1 MLSWSSQQSESEID
15 LAAVARGDGEV
26 GLPYD
31 AELLRFATAAARLD
45 DDLDEMGEARQAL
58 TAVAGELLMIDAAA
72 VAANFHMM
80 TRLAD
85 GTGARF
91 TLARLEASASTI
103 AIMGTAHMAS
113 KR

>member
-1 MLSWSSQQSESEID
+1 MLSWSSQQSETEID
-15 LAAVARGDGEV
+15 LAAVARGRGGV
-26 GLPYD
+26 GLPHAD
-31 AELLRFATAAARLD
+31 ELLRFATAAARLD
-45 DDLDEMGEARQAL
+45 DELAEMSEARRAL
-58 TAVAGELLMIDAAA
+58 SAVAGELVMIDAAA

-91 TLARLEASASTI
+91 PAARLEASASTI
-103 AIMGTAHMAS
+103 AIMGSADMVS